1 VGDAP
6 GDSRA
11 TRRAELALSSEQTIP
26 GPEGWDL
33 TPKPISASSVTLIRQ
48 MDLTDA
54 NLLGNVHGG
63 EIMKL
68 VDTAGGL
75 AAMKHCGGPVVTVA
89 MDEMS
94 FIEPV
99 VVGDVV
105 TVRAMVN
112 DVGRTSLEVG
122 VRVEAENVVTGRRVH
137 TSSAYLVY
145 VGLGADGRP
154 RPVPPVIA
162 GDEEQRQ
169 RQREAK
175 LRRQARLARKQA
187 ILEARRS
194 KGEA

>member
-1 VGDAP
+1 V
-6 GDSRA
+6 
-11 TRRAELALSSEQTIP
+11 ALSPEQTVP
-26 GPEGWDL
+26 GPDGWDL
-33 TPKPISASSVTLIRQ
+33 SPKPGSASSVTLIRQ
-48 MDLTDA
+48 MDMTDA

-99 VVGDVV
+99 FVGDVV

-145 VGLGADGRP
+145 VGLDADARP
-154 RPVPPVIA
+154 RPVPPLIA
-162 GDEEQRQ
+162 EDEEQRQ

-175 LRRQARLARKQA
+175 LRREARLARKQT

-194 KGEA
+194 KGEV

>member
-1 VGDAP
+1 M
-6 GDSRA
+6 
-11 TRRAELALSSEQTIP
+11 ALSPEQTVP
-26 GPEGWDL
+26 GPDGWDL
-33 TPKPISASSVTLIRQ
+33 SPKPGSASSVTLIRQ
-48 MDLTDA
+48 MDMTDA

-99 VVGDVV
+99 FVGDVV

-145 VGLGADGRP
+145 VGLDADARP
-154 RPVPPVIA
+154 RPVPPLIA
-162 GDEEQRQ
+162 EDEEQRQ

-175 LRRQARLARKQA
+175 LRREARLARKQT

-194 KGEA
+194 KGEV